1 LPLKREEWIALE
13 AFADDD
19 IEPLEQVF
27 FALRA
32 EDVMLAPTQ
41 FLALMFG
48 LFREGFVSIQQSP
61 IMGQEFIER
70 AILPATPAAIVG
82 DLGADFAEF
91 YSRGEY
97 LRQYDGG
104 GVPFGIYFLLT
115 ESGRV
120 EKDKPEYALFYPAEG
135 TEQ

>member
-1 LPLKREEWIALE
+1 MLLKREEWIALD
-13 AFADDD
+13 AFSDDD
-19 IEPLEQVF
+19 MEPLEQVF
-27 FALRA
+27 FALRSYGVTLTPA
-32 EDVMLAPTQ
+32 Q

-70 AILPATPAAIVG
+70 AIVPATPTAIVG
-82 DLGADFAEF
+82 DLGAEFAEF

-97 LRQYDGG
+97 LRQYDGA

-115 ESGRV
+115 ESGRI
-120 EKDKPEYALFYPAEG
+120 EKDKPEYASFYPADD
-135 TEQ
+135 T